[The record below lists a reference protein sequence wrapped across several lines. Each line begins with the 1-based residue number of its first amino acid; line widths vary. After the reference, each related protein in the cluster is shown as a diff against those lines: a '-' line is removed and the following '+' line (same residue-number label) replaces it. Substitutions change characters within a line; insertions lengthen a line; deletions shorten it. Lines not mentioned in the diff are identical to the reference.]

1 MLKFLPILLLS
12 CMPLQA
18 MGQAENETKS
28 EARSDW
34 GLAES
39 TRQMLVQR
47 CGDCHNPDS
56 DNRKARRALS
66 DIADL
71 ATLREDFVVPGT
83 PIDSDLYFMIEDGDM
98 PPAKS
103 DVAPPSKQEM
113 ALLHAWIAG
122 GAELPSSTPEPT
134 TAVPVETSV
143 SPTHLLARSHPIW
156 VHFPL
161 ALIPVAFLAAALA
174 RLLRKP
180 ELDLVAVFCATLAL
194 PAAIFAVA
202 SGWFHAGE
210 SLGQDGIDLH
220 RWLGVATLIT
230 CGAAVF
236 LRKRKGLF
244 LVLMGVSAAIAGAAG
259 HFGGRIT
266 YGADFFPW

>member
-1 MLKFLPILLLS
+1 MLRYLPILLVM
-12 CMPLQA
+12 CMPLLAQ
-18 MGQAENETKS
+18 GTGENATQPV
-28 EARSDW
+28 ARNDW

-56 DNRKARRALS
+56 DNRKARRSLP

-71 ATLREDFVVPGT
+71 ATLREDYLVPGT
-83 PIDSDLYFMIEDGDM
+83 PIDSELYYCIEDGDM

-122 GAELPSSTPEPT
+122 GGESPSKTIEAPRTELEGAP
-134 TAVPVETSV
+134 A
-143 SPTHLLARSHPIW
+143 SPALLLARSHPIW

-161 ALIPVAFLAAALA
+161 ALIPAAFLAAALA

-180 ELDLVAVFCATLAL
+180 ELDLAAVFCATLAL
-194 PAAIFAVA
+194 PAAIFSVA
-202 SGWFHAGE
+202 SGWLHAGE
-210 SLGQDGIDLH
+210 SFGQDGVDLH
-220 RWLGVATLIT
+220 RWLGVATLVT
-230 CGAAVF
+230 CGAALL
-236 LRKRKGLF
+236 LRGRKWLF
-244 LVLMGVSAAIAGAAG
+244 LALMGLSVAVAAASG
-259 HFGGRIT
+259 HVGGRLT
-266 YGADFFPW
+266 YGSDFFPW

>member
-1 MLKFLPILLLS
+1 MLRYLPSLLLTCLPS
-12 CMPLQA
+12 QA
-18 MGQAENETKS
+18 KGQAENETPPV
-28 EARSDW
+28 ARSDW

-56 DNRKARRALS
+56 DNRKARRSLP
-66 DIADL
+66 DIADM
-71 ATLREDFVVPGT
+71 ATLREDYLVPGT
-83 PIDSDLYFMIEDGDM
+83 PIDSELYFCIVDGDM
-98 PPAKS
+98 PPARS

-122 GAELPSSTPEPT
+122 GAESPSNTPEASRTRLDGPR
-134 TAVPVETSV
+134 A
-143 SPTHLLARSHPIW
+143 SPALLLARSHPIW

-161 ALIPVAFLAAALA
+161 ALIPAAFLAAALA

-180 ELDLVAVFCATLAL
+180 ELDLAAAFCAALAL

-202 SGWFHAGE
+202 SGWLHAGE
-210 SLGQDGIDLH
+210 SVGQDGVEFH
-220 RWLGVATLIT
+220 RWLGVATLVT

-236 LRKRKGLF
+236 LRRRKWLF
-244 LVLMGVSAAIAGAAG
+244 LMLMGLSGAIVAASG
-259 HFGGRIT
+259 HVGGRLT
-266 YGADFFPW
+266 YGSDFFPW